1 MGSRKLIS
9 FDAVAEAYNTI
20 KPLRGKRA
28 SEDLRP
34 LWERRYWWRRVA
46 KISDTKYVLL
56 DGDYAW
62 NCSTDKLANTAPITW
77 ERKADG
83 DYVTIR
89 NCRQGS
95 YSISRYSFLSWA
107 LPSPLWFR
115 LDNGKQFIMD
125 GGAAWGTQPNAEY
138 YLPKFVGTYD
148 SAQGEY
154 VMGEDRCI
162 VFKHVDGKFIRANKL
177 QPMKTKRLD
186 KEATKH
192 YDAKAKELW
201 DWAQIV
207 MPILGGTMD
216 DYSVRNQ
223 YAEALCAS
231 SYWYWQREISEKLA
245 REILDNDE
253 HDKRMALGVMLC
265 YEVGAF
271 QNNDSIFEAKPE
283 TYTNFKKFVRKVANV
298 YATELR

>member
-1 MGSRKLIS
+1 
-9 FDAVAEAYNTI
+9 
-20 KPLRGKRA
+20 
-28 SEDLRP
+28 
-34 LWERRYWWRRVA
+34 
-46 KISDTKYVLL
+46 
-56 DGDYAW
+56 
-62 NCSTDKLANTAPITW
+62 
-77 ERKADG
+77 
-83 DYVTIR
+83 
-89 NCRQGS
+89 
-95 YSISRYSFLSWA
+95 
-107 LPSPLWFR
+107 
-115 LDNGKQFIMD
+115 MD